1 MKFQIKELQRRDGRR
16 AISFAITGMHFD
28 WYLSPGPL
36 LRLYGRYFW
45 YLELSRATQAFG
57 AYADGWLA
65 GVLLARFDGE
75 PPRYRSPGRALFVRL
90 FGALQRLAGG
100 VRAYD
105 RVNQEMLR
113 DYRARHRPDS
123 ELLFLAADPDAQG
136 RGAGTALL
144 AELARRAPGRELYL
158 FTDSGCTYR
167 FYERR
172 GFERAGEREITLELG
187 AKRVPLTCFLYRK
200 TL

>member
-1 MKFQIKELQRRDGRR
+1 M
-16 AISFAITGMHFD
+16 
-28 WYLSPGPL
+28 
-36 LRLYGRYFW
+36 
-45 YLELSRATQAFG
+45 
-57 AYADGWLA
+57 
-65 GVLLARFDGE
+65 
-75 PPRYRSPGRALFVRL
+75 
-90 FGALQRLAGG
+90 
-100 VRAYD
+100 RAYD